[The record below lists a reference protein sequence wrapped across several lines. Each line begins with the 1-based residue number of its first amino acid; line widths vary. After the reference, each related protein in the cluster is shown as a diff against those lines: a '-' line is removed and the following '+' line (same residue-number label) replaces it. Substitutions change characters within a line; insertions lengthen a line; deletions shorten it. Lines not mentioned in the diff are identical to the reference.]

1 MFKKYSAE
9 NAIHKSRHVGGT
21 FGDITEQKK
30 FMNLAAVFSFL
41 SDFKVSNIEAKR
53 DDIKRII
60 QLINIKQ
67 ETNLKTTS
75 DLDLEGFIEFN
86 L

>member
-1 MFKKYSAE
+1 
-9 NAIHKSRHVGGT
+9 
-21 FGDITEQKK
+21 
-30 FMNLAAVFSFL
+30 MNLASVYSFL
-41 SDFKVSNIEAKR
+41 QDFKVSRVEVKR

-67 ETNLKTTS
+67 ESNVKTT
-75 DLDLEGFIEFN
+75 LDIDIEGFIEFN

>member
-1 MFKKYSAE
+1 MFQKYADG
-9 NAIHKSRHVGGT
+9 AIGKSKPSGT
-21 FGDITEQKK
+21 FGDIVEQKK
-30 FMNLAAVFSFL
+30 HMNLASVYSFL
-41 SDFKVSNIEAKR
+41 QDFKVSRVEVKR

-67 ETNLKTTS
+67 ESNVKTTS
-75 DLDLEGFIEFN
+75 DIDIEGFIEFN